1 MRAGFQAPNF
11 KVDLDVGDNL
21 RQNKNKI
28 ITQQNLPYRDI
39 ETLYN
44 KLCINKRITCVI
56 RYMNKIYS
64 CEIFIA
70 ETYPLKVFANRFA
83 QQF

>member
-1 MRAGFQAPNF
+1 MTGEMNSISETKISFSISFSWWVLYEVNHGLG
-11 KVDLDVGDNL
+11 KINSGYNL
-21 RQNKNKI
+21 
-28 ITQQNLPYRDI
+28 YSF
-39 ETLYN
+39 
-44 KLCINKRITCVI
+44 TCVI

>member
-1 MRAGFQAPNF
+1 MTGEMNSISKTKISFLISF
-11 KVDLDVGDNL
+11 SLWVLCKVNHGLGKSSL
-21 RQNKNKI
+21 GI
-28 ITQQNLPYRDI
+28 I
-39 ETLYN
+39 YN
-44 KLCINKRITCVI
+44 KFTCVI

>member
-1 MRAGFQAPNF
+1 MTDEMNSISKTKISFPISF
-11 KVDLDVGDNL
+11 SWWVLYKVNHGLG
-21 RQNKNKI
+21 K
-28 ITQQNLPYRDI
+28 
-39 ETLYN
+39 
-44 KLCINKRITCVI
+44 ITCVI